1 MQIWVNHLGFQ
12 NIVLRVVI
20 QMVDVTVKTMAYL
33 LPRAAQQ
40 GFSVLG
46 RDVFMTSGEML
57 TQPRYKF

>member
-12 NIVLRVVI
+12 DIVLRVVI

-57 TQPRYKF
+57 T